1 MGRLLLF
8 PEPLPDE
15 SLYSVAVRYHRIVV
29 NESYRRT
36 SRELFGTYSRTCGSV
51 LPCCLG
57 PLSRQLDGQYSVAD
71 LIESLTLLPLYRPFI
86 RQEYFE
92 AAVRCMEGT
101 LGTGLK
107 MGLGI
112 TASGLLK
119 YASFRYCEACVE
131 HDVSHFGVPYWH
143 RIHMAAGVCVCPHH
157 GNVLISAKFPDGS
170 DWRQMILPGET
181 DSAPVL
187 NGQSLGALQSVAEL
201 QFWGLEHPQDVRDLV
216 KHDFLR
222 WRLAEMGMLLRGRL
236 KERDL
241 RSYIEQ
247 RLRVSTQ
254 EAEYLEVVGS
264 SDWAIRL
271 LHRRGGAIQPFRYY
285 FLCWLL
291 DSTQERMRNFVHEV
305 RPAVGRIISPASAGI
320 RPAEE
325 SDIAGHRQEFMCDC
339 NERCHDKAG
348 YYWLYSHDRE
358 WLRSYIR
365 SHASIK
371 ARRARVN
378 WTARDMAL
386 SREIMS
392 ARSEL
397 MSGKGKPRKVTKS
410 ALARRVSNSDAFL
423 RNSSK
428 FPESTKAL
436 NDALESEHDFQLRKV
451 VWVLEKFPCSK
462 SYSLSSIMRL
472 AGVRIRKISDEEVYG
487 LIRLKF

>member
-15 SLYSVAVRYHRIVV
+15 SLYSVAVRYHRTVV

-57 PLSRQLDGQYSVAD
+57 ALSRQLDGQYSVAD
-71 LIESLTLLPLYRPFI
+71 LVESLTLLPLYRPFI
-86 RQEYFE
+86 RQIDFE
-92 AAVRCMEGT
+92 AAVRRMEGT

-131 HDVSHFGVPYWH
+131 HDISHFGVPYWH

-157 GNVLISAKFPDGS
+157 GNVLISANFSDGS
-170 DWRQMILPGET
+170 DWRQMVLPGET
-181 DSAPVL
+181 DSAPAL

-201 QFWGLEHPQDVRDLV
+201 QFWGLEHPQDVCDLV

-247 RLRVSTQ
+247 RLRVATR
-254 EAEYLEVVGS
+254 EGEFLEVIGS

-271 LHRRGGAIQPFRYY
+271 LHYRGGAIQPFRYY

-291 DSTQERMRNFVHEV
+291 DAAQEDMCNFSHEV
-305 RPAVGRIISPASAGI
+305 RPEVRMIISPARAKP

-325 SDIAGHRQEFMCDC
+325 SDIARRRQEFMCDC

-348 YYWLYSHDRE
+348 YYWLYLHDRE
-358 WLRSYIR
+358 WLQNYVRFHPS
-365 SHASIK
+365 AK

-378 WTARDMAL
+378 WTARDIAL
-386 SREIMS
+386 SREILL

-397 MSGKGKPRKVTKS
+397 MSGEGKPKQVTKS
-410 ALARRVSNSDAFL
+410 ALARRVSNSEAFL
-423 RNSSK
+423 RNPSK

-436 NDALESEHDFQLRKV
+436 SDVLESEHDFQLRKI
-451 VWVLEKFPCSK
+451 VWVLEKLPCAK
-462 SYSLSSIMRL
+462 SYCLSSIMRL
-472 AGVRIRKISDEEVYG
+472 AGIRIRKISDEEVYG
-487 LIRLKF
+487 LLSLKG

>member
-1 MGRLLLF
+1 
-8 PEPLPDE
+8 
-15 SLYSVAVRYHRIVV
+15 
-29 NESYRRT
+29 
-36 SRELFGTYSRTCGSV
+36 
-51 LPCCLG
+51 
-57 PLSRQLDGQYSVAD
+57 
-71 LIESLTLLPLYRPFI
+71 
-86 RQEYFE
+86 
-92 AAVRCMEGT
+92 
-101 LGTGLK
+101 
-107 MGLGI
+107 
-112 TASGLLK
+112 
-119 YASFRYCEACVE
+119 
-131 HDVSHFGVPYWH
+131 
-143 RIHMAAGVCVCPHH
+143 
-157 GNVLISAKFPDGS
+157 
-170 DWRQMILPGET
+170 
-181 DSAPVL
+181 
-187 NGQSLGALQSVAEL
+187 
-201 QFWGLEHPQDVRDLV
+201 
-216 KHDFLR
+216 
-222 WRLAEMGMLLRGRL
+222 
-236 KERDL
+236 
-241 RSYIEQ
+241 
-247 RLRVSTQ
+247 
-254 EAEYLEVVGS
+254 
-264 SDWAIRL
+264 
-271 LHRRGGAIQPFRYY
+271 
-285 FLCWLL
+285 
-291 DSTQERMRNFVHEV
+291 MRNFVHEV